1 MKAKLLTLLLVAA
14 VALPSELSKAQVK
27 QIQEFTFAPALNL
40 TFHEEHELHKEAFI
54 ALQVLDI
61 YSTYRALKYDCV
73 MEMNPILGDVPTIP
87 EMIALKSIAQGHV
100 LFNEN
105 VSDEAYVFMNV
116 GSTLV
121 VVNNYQVWDKARKRC
136 TKR

>member
-1 MKAKLLTLLLVAA
+1 MAA
-14 VALPSELSKAQVK
+14 AALPSELSKAQVK

-40 TFHEEHELHKEAFI
+40 TYREKDNLHKEAFI

-61 YSTYRALKYDCV
+61 YSTYRALKYNCV

-87 EMIALKSIAQGHV
+87 QMIVLKSAAQGHV
-100 LFNEN
+100 LFNES
-105 VSDEAYVFMNV
+105 VSDEAYMFMNI

>member
-1 MKAKLLTLLLVAA
+1 MLVAA

-40 TFHEEHELHKEAFI
+40 TYHEESEVHKEAFI
-54 ALQVLDI
+54 ALQILDI
-61 YSTYRALKYDCV
+61 YSTYRALKYNCV
-73 MEMNPILGDVPTIP
+73 MEMNPILGDVPTRP

-105 VSDEAYVFMNV
+105 VSDETYIFMNV

-121 VVNNYQVWDKARKRC
+121 VVNNYQVWDKARKTC

>member
-1 MKAKLLTLLLVAA
+1 MLVAA

-40 TFHEEHELHKEAFI
+40 TYHEENELHKEAFI
-54 ALQVLDI
+54 ALQILDI

-73 MEMNPILGDVPTIP
+73 QETNPILGDVPTIP
-87 EMIALKSIAQGHV
+87 QMVVLKSIAQGHV
-100 LFNEN
+100 LSNKN
-105 VSDEAYVFMNV
+105 VSSEAYTFMNV

-121 VVNNYQVWDKARKRC
+121 VVNNYQVWNKARKRC

>member
-1 MKAKLLTLLLVAA
+1 MLVAA

-40 TFHEEHELHKEAFI
+40 TYHEETELHKEAFV
-54 ALQVLDI
+54 ALQILDI

-73 MEMNPILGDVPTIP
+73 VEMNPILGDVPTIP
-87 EMIALKSIAQGHV
+87 EMIALKSIAQGHI
-100 LFNEN
+100 LFNKN
-105 VSDEAYVFMNV
+105 VSDKTYMFMNA

-121 VVNNYQVWDKARKRC
+121 VVNNYQVWNKARKRC

>member
-1 MKAKLLTLLLVAA
+1 MLVAA

-40 TFHEEHELHKEAFI
+40 TYHEENELHKEAFI
-54 ALQVLDI
+54 ALQILDI

-73 MEMNPILGDVPTIP
+73 EETNPILGDVPTIP
-87 EMIALKSIAQGHV
+87 QMVALKSIAQGHV
-100 LFNEN
+100 LLNES
-105 VSDEAYVFMNV
+105 VSKKEYTFMNV

-121 VVNNYQVWDKARKRC
+121 VVNNYQVWNKARKRC

>member
-1 MKAKLLTLLLVAA
+1 LLVAA

-40 TFHEEHELHKEAFI
+40 TYHEKNDLHKEAFV
-54 ALQVLDI
+54 ALQILDI

-73 MEMNPILGDVPTIP
+73 VEMNPILGDVPTIP
-87 EMIALKSIAQGHV
+87 EMIALKSIAQGHI
-100 LFNEN
+100 LFNKN
-105 VSDEAYVFMNV
+105 VSDKTYMFMNA

-121 VVNNYQVWDKARKRC
+121 VVNNYQVWNKARKRC